1 VEVSRGN
8 PVLGYLKVQDIF
20 NLSVHTQLVVLSAC
34 NSGLGELID
43 GEGSIGLTYAF
54 LHAGAKQVI
63 STLWS
68 VDDETTQELMSEF
81 YKAMLLDGDSPSRA
95 LRKAVVI
102 VMHQGRTVEPYY
114 WAPYVITADSLGVL
128 KLKPTVTNARP
139 PEKVSTAGQP

>member
-1 VEVSRGN
+1 
-8 PVLGYLKVQDIF
+8 VQDIF

-54 LHAGAKQVI
+54 LHAGAKQVV

-68 VDDETTQELMSEF
+68 VDDETTRELMSEF
-81 YKAMLLDGDSPSRA
+81 YKAMLLDEDPPSRA
-95 LRKAVVI
+95 LRKAVVM
-102 VMHQGRTVEPYY
+102 VLHQSRNVEPYY

-128 KLKPTVTNARP
+128 KL
-139 PEKVSTAGQP
+139 SQQ